1 MESPPDRLAVVVSPT
16 DVVQDSQLQLQT
28 QNLELEKMNLK
39 LQKQNVELQEH
50 FNLVLKSKDPKRNEP
65 STGPFF
71 HRYKSIS
78 HLWDCPPWLVAG
90 LAGSPLPHGSASP
103 RRAALPPASSD
114 GMRSCSGHDHD
125 AISATR
131 VGRTSTASCP
141 RRSGDGR

>member
-78 HLWDCPPWLVAG
+78 PQFHNQATNLSPTSGISTVAG
-90 LAGSPLPHGSASP
+90 GWLGWL
-103 RRAALPPASSD
+103 
-114 GMRSCSGHDHD
+114 
-125 AISATR
+125 T
-131 VGRTSTASCP
+131 TSTWVGLASTC
-141 RRSGDGR
+141 STAAGII